1 MSRIKNRKKR
11 VMKTRFKVIIALIVL
26 LIIAGLSYAGYL
38 YVKAEG
44 AANDA
49 YEEDERGN
57 KSEKREE
64 VVDPEFD
71 NVSIL
76 LMGIDEN
83 EARKQH
89 ETARTD
95 ALILATV
102 NREDH
107 SIKLLSIPRDS
118 YVYIPEVGYED
129 KITHAHAFGGTYT
142 TIETVEQLFD
152 MPIDYYVKLNFEA
165 FVDVIDAIDGVEVD
179 VPYEFTE
186 QDSSDKQG
194 AIHLYE
200 GVQTLDGEEALAF
213 ARTRKKDSDV
223 ERGKRQVE
231 IINSIISKAAS
242 VSSLFKYDDMIDAV
256 GKNASTNMTFK
267 EMKSF
272 LYYGTH
278 GKNLDVEKIN
288 LDGNDYM
295 PGSVYYYQLDEYSV
309 YKTMLTLKNHLEIL
323 NDQERIEYDQILEQE
338 KAQEEAEEQYN
349 QDEEYQEDYNEYDE
363 QEQYQ
368 EEYNDG
374 YEEEYNNGY

>member
-1 MSRIKNRKKR
+1 
-11 VMKTRFKVIIALIVL
+11 MKTRFKVIIGLIVL
-26 LIIAGLSYAGYL
+26 LVVAALSYAGYL
-38 YVKAEG
+38 YVKAED

-49 YEEDERGN
+49 YEEDARGN
-57 KSEKREE
+57 KSDKRDE

-83 EARKQH
+83 DARK
-89 ETARTD
+89 EKEIARTD

-102 NREDH
+102 NREGN
-107 SIKLLSIPRDS
+107 SVKLLSIPRDS

-129 KITHAHAFGGTYT
+129 KITHAHAFGGTYA

-152 MPIDYYVKLNFEA
+152 LPIDYYVKLNFQA
-165 FVDVIDAIDGVEVD
+165 FVDVIDSIGGVDVD

-194 AIHLYE
+194 AIHLLE
-200 GVQTLDGEEALAF
+200 GEQTLNGEEALAF

-231 IINSIISKAAS
+231 IINSIIHKATS
-242 VSSLFKYDDMIDAV
+242 VSSLFKYDELIEAV

-278 GKNLDVEKIN
+278 GKDLDVDRLN
-288 LDGNDYM
+288 LDGVDFM
-295 PGSVYYYQLDEYSV
+295 PNSVYYWQLDDYSV
-309 YKTMLTLKNHLEIL
+309 YKTTLKLKHHLEIL
-323 NDQERIEYDQILEQE
+323 NDEEEAEYDQIIEEE
-338 KAQEEAEEQYN
+338 KQQEESSEEQNNEYN
-349 QDEEYQEDYNEYDE
+349 EEQEYQEDEY
-363 QEQYQ
+363 
-368 EEYNDG
+368 
-374 YEEEYNNGY
+374 YEEEENYEEYEDYNNGY